1 MPGFASRGFR
11 GLEPANRANIE
22 NIRSNRFPPG
32 IDLVRVFRGNQAVGA
47 CGLSGTSCR
56 EKTARGRK
64 RLLGRRA
71 FSTTRVV
78 SGKHGMIS
86 SKTGAK
92 FDFPAY
98 FERRIRAVN
107 DALDRLL
114 PSATTQPATLH
125 KAMRYSIFAGGKRV
139 RPVLCLAAAEACGG
153 RVSAALPLACA
164 VECIHTYSLIHDD
177 LPAMDDDQVRRG
189 KPTCHV
195 AFDEA
200 TAILAGDALLTLAFQ
215 VLASMKTRRPQSA
228 LEIIRIIAVAAGPS
242 GMVQGQMLDMQ
253 SEGRMLSL
261 EDLRH
266 LHGLK
271 TGAMIEAALVAG
283 AIVAG
288 GSPPQVEAIREY
300 GRAIGLAFQVVD
312 DILNVEGDPAVMGK
326 AAGTDQVRRK
336 NSFPNLWG
344 LEKSREFAH
353 NLIRAAVASLRDFGV
368 EAEALRAIARYVIE
382 RNK

>member
-1 MPGFASRGFR
+1 M
-11 GLEPANRANIE
+11 E
-22 NIRSNRFPPG
+22 
-32 IDLVRVFRGNQAVGA
+32 
-47 CGLSGTSCR
+47 
-56 EKTARGRK
+56 
-64 RLLGRRA
+64 
-71 FSTTRVV
+71 
-78 SGKHGMIS
+78 M
-86 SKTGAK
+86 
-92 FDFPAY
+92 
-98 FERRIRAVN
+98 
-107 DALDRLL
+107 
-114 PSATTQPATLH
+114 
-125 KAMRYSIFAGGKRV
+125 
-139 RPVLCLAAAEACGG
+139 
-153 RVSAALPLACA
+153 
-164 VECIHTYSLIHDD
+164 IHTYSLIHDD
-177 LPAMDDDQVRRG
+177 LPAMDDDRVRRG

-215 VLASMKTRRPQSA
+215 VLASMKTRRPKSA
-228 LEIIRIIAVAAGPS
+228 LEVIRIIAAAAGPS

-266 LHGLK
+266 LHALK
-271 TGAMIEAALVAG
+271 TGAMIEAALAAG

-288 GSPPQVEAIREY
+288 GRPPQVEAIREY

-336 NSFPNLWG
+336 NSFPSLWG

-353 NLIRAAVASLRDFGV
+353 NLIRAAAASLCDFGV